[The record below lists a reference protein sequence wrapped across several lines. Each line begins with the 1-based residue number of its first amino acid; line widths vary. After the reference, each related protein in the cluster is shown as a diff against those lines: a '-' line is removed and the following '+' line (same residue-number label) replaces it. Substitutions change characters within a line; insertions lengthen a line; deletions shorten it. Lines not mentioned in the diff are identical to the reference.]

1 MQDKFPEHYRLST
14 NEFENLWRNAL
25 FVPDTNVL
33 LDLYRYSKKS
43 HDELLMILQRF
54 QDQLWIPHQVA
65 YEFLNN
71 RMGTINEVRE
81 KHRKL
86 RETLEETKSSIKEG
100 AEDLHRGA
108 PFESPELLDNMST
121 SLNALIADI
130 QTRENMLPA
139 ISNSPQEDRIW
150 REVEDLARDR
160 LGEPYS
166 EEKLSK
172 IEEEG
177 QRRTEKQVP
186 PGYKDEGHGDLVIWR
201 QMVDKALETSKPIA
215 FITKDVKDD
224 WWWRA
229 YGQTIGVRKE
239 LIQEI
244 KEDAGV
250 IFHIYTTDRFIE
262 YAKQYLQAEVSEE
275 TISEAE
281 QLSRLSRNTPR
292 EREMLDHALR
302 DDSIISKEQRDIL
315 KIHLYD
321 GLSLE
326 EIADMLGVSQHQ
338 VSKILKRAISNLGK
352 RLPSDSS
359 LSYGEFGRYID
370 SDKANENEYGELL
383 RINEAMEIAYSDS
396 DISTLA
402 KLHRQALVTGRND
415 NYDITPELRSEYKRL
430 ANEIS
435 VRRSL
440 LKHKENYPY

>member
-1 MQDKFPEHYRLST
+1 MQDEFPEHYRLST

-43 HDELLMILQRF
+43 HDELLMILERF

-65 YEFLNN
+65 HEFLNN

-121 SLNALIADI
+121 SLDALIADI
-130 QTRENMLPA
+130 QARENRLPA
-139 ISNSPQEDRIW
+139 ISNSPQEDGIW
-150 REVEDLARDR
+150 REVENLARGR

-172 IEEEG
+172 IEEDG
-177 QRRTEKQVP
+177 KRRTENQMP
-186 PGYKDEGHGDLVIWR
+186 PGYKDKGHGDLIIWR
-201 QMVDKALETSKPIA
+201 QMVDKASETSKPIA

-244 KEDAGV
+244 KADADV
-250 IFHIYTTDRFIE
+250 VFHIYTTDRFIE

-281 QLSRLSRNTPR
+281 QLSMLSRNTRRQR
-292 EREMLDHALR
+292 EILDRALR

-315 KIHLYD
+315 KFHFYE
-321 GLSLE
+321 GLSSE
-326 EIADMLGVSQHQ
+326 EIADILGVSQHH
-338 VSKILKRAISNLGK
+338 VAKIRDRAMSNL
-352 RLPSDSS
+352 REASTSEVDST
-359 LSYGEFGRYID
+359 YREFGRYID
-370 SDKANENEYGELL
+370 DEESIENEYGELW
-383 RINEAMEIAYSDS
+383 RINDLMERAYSRG
-396 DISTLA
+396 DISTLIE
-402 KLHRQALVTGRND
+402 LHRRTRTIGRNS
-415 NYDITPELRSEYKRL
+415 NHDITPELRREYRRL

-435 VRRSL
+435 SLRSL
-440 LKHKENYPY
+440 LENHDNSP